1 MAILTSPQRL
11 LAWFGCCTV
20 FIVSTVIATAAFHP
34 MAQAQDTGSTADP
47 TNDISKIVATID
59 GDDITLNLVI
69 AMMSQLP
76 PQYRNQPFE
85 VLYEPV
91 LDDIIDTRLA
101 AAAAKRGGIADD
113 PLIEELA
120 QRAYDRVMA
129 EAWISLEIQQ
139 NITDEMV
146 EARYAELASDLTLRE
161 EISARH
167 ILVTSEDEANAIIT
181 RLNNGEDF
189 ASLATELSTGPSA
202 PNGGNLG
209 FFKRGDMVPDFSDA
223 AFALEV
229 DSYSEE
235 PVESN
240 FGWHVIK
247 VDDKRVLDLPPLD
260 NIRSQLVEIMTSEL
274 ATQLADELYEKATI
288 RRLSVDKIIS
298 ASEATE

>member
-1 MAILTSPQRL
+1 MAFLTSPRRL

-20 FIVSTVIATAAFHP
+20 CLVTTLIVTTTFQTL
-34 MAQAQDTGSTADP
+34 AQAQDPSP
-47 TNDISKIVATID
+47 TNDISKVVATID
-59 GDDITLNLVI
+59 GDDITLNLVL

-101 AAAAKRGGIADD
+101 ATAAKRSGIADD

-146 EARYAELASDLTLRE
+146 EAQYAELAGDMTLRE

-167 ILVTSEDEANAIIT
+167 ILVASEDEAKAIIT

-189 ASLATELSTGPSA
+189 ATLAIELSTGPSA

-209 FFKRGDMVPDFSDA
+209 FFKRGDMVPSFSDA
-223 AFALEV
+223 AFLLEV
-229 DSYSEE
+229 ESYSEA
-235 PVESN
+235 PVESS

-260 NIRSQLVEIMTSEL
+260 NIRNQLVEVMTSEL
-274 ATQLADELYEKATI
+274 ATQLADKLYEKATI
-288 RRLSVDKIIS
+288 RRLSVDKVMA
-298 ASEATE
+298 ASEASE

>member
-1 MAILTSPQRL
+1 MAFLTSPRRL

-20 FIVSTVIATAAFHP
+20 CLVTTLIVTTTFQTL
-34 MAQAQDTGSTADP
+34 AQAQDPSP
-47 TNDISKIVATID
+47 TNDISKVVATID
-59 GDDITLNLVI
+59 GDDITLNLVL

-101 AAAAKRGGIADD
+101 ATAAKRSGIADD

-146 EARYAELASDLTLRE
+146 EAQYAELAGDMTLRE

-167 ILVTSEDEANAIIT
+167 ILVASEDEAKAIIT

-189 ASLATELSTGPSA
+189 AALAIELSTGPSA

-209 FFKRGDMVPDFSDA
+209 FFKRGDMVPSFSDA
-223 AFALEV
+223 AFLLEV
-229 DSYSEE
+229 ESYSEA
-235 PVESN
+235 PVESS

-260 NIRSQLVEIMTSEL
+260 NIRNQLVEVMTSEL
-274 ATQLADELYEKATI
+274 ATQLADKLYEKATI
-288 RRLSVDKIIS
+288 RRLSVDKVMA
-298 ASEATE
+298 ASEASE